1 MYWSCL
7 LGAWPHFLVCHEYL
21 SNLHVH
27 KVMSL
32 FIDCER
38 RCGVFMLRFK
48 WQNNSILLNLT
59 RLVLVLCCGWTQ
71 FAEPLTYVLLN
82 FLLCTF
88 LAFHFRMCWGISE
101 PYTLLSFPVLPI
113 VEIVDD
119 INNSCHL
126 SKSVLQEIS
135 FTRIWFVLNV
145 MVN

>member
-21 SNLHVH
+21 SNLHAH
-27 KVMSL
+27 KVMRL

-38 RCGVFMLRFK
+38 QCGVFMLRFK

-59 RLVLVLCCGWTQ
+59 RPVLVLCCGWTQ
-71 FAEPLTYVLLN
+71 LAEPLTYVLLN
-82 FLLCTF
+82 FLLRTF
-88 LAFHFRMCWGISE
+88 LSFHFRMCGGFQYVRIAVFSCP
-101 PYTLLSFPVLPI
+101 PYVD
-113 VEIVDD
+113 IVDH
-119 INNSCHL
+119 INNACHL

-135 FTRIWFVLNV
+135 FSRIWFVLTV